1 MGFMDQKYGLKWIKY
16 RVDWIKLKVKCI
28 KMTLKG
34 DKIRAKNEIK
44 IRVKLDTNEGKMGY
58 K

>member
-16 RVDWIKLKVKCI
+16 RLDWKLKVKCI

-44 IRVKLDTNEGKMGY
+44 IRVKWDTNEGRMGY